1 MLPSTAERVSSN
13 TADHINER
21 IRLQT
26 EANVA
31 RYHEL
36 GPAAVARR
44 LEELDQEWDIER
56 YLETMAPTFTLLG
69 LFLGATVSK
78 KWLVLPAVVQ
88 TFFLQHALQGWC
100 PPVPVL
106 RRLGIRTL
114 VEINQERYALKALR
128 GDFENARTA
137 LGSNGHAAHRA
148 VMAAT

>member
-78 KWLVLPAVVQ
+78 KWLVLPVVVQ
-88 TFFLQHALQGWC
+88 TFSCNTPSRAGARPSPFCGGWASA
-100 PPVPVL
+100 PWS
-106 RRLGIRTL
+106 RSIR
-114 VEINQERYALKALR
+114 
-128 GDFENARTA
+128 
-137 LGSNGHAAHRA
+137 S
-148 VMAAT
+148 ATP